1 MLRAIVLSGARS
13 RPSIH
18 IIRPLLVPGFRF
30 NSSQTPEERRA
41 HNKEKEQL
49 QKDWATPILTYEQV
63 KQKSQQP
70 SEDAYLIDVRE
81 SNEVLQGMI
90 PSAVN
95 LPLSGLSG
103 ALHLDGEK
111 FRETYGF
118 RKPGFDQE
126 IVFYCRSGMRSSSA
140 CDVARRNGYKNIL
153 NYKGSWLDWKV
164 RGGGQSS

>member
-1 MLRAIVLSGARS
+1 MLRSIALSAARS
-13 RPSIH
+13 LPRKQIPC
-18 IIRPLLVPGFRF
+18 PLLVHGFRF
-30 NSSQTPEERRA
+30 NSSLTPEERKA
-41 HNKEKEQL
+41 HNKAKKEL

-81 SNEVLQGMI
+81 PDEVLQGMI

-118 RKPGFDQE
+118 RKPALDQE
-126 IVFYCRSGMRSSSA
+126 VIFYCRSGMRSASA
-140 CDVARRNGYKNIL
+140 SDVARRNGYKNIL
-153 NYKGSWLDWKV
+153 NYKGSWLDWKA